1 MDKLK
6 YIDIFAGCGGL
17 SLGLCTAG
25 FSGVFAVEKNEDAF
39 ATFKYN
45 LLTNCAHF
53 DWPEWLPISNYD
65 INILMK
71 THEKELK
78 GLCGTIKLV
87 AGGPPCQGFS
97 MAGKRNSQDGR
108 NKLVKSYVKFIRMV
122 QPEAIIFENVHGF
135 TLDFTSEEHKNKKYS
150 NYIVNALRRAGYKT
164 ACKII
169 NMSEFGVPQTRKRF
183 ILVAMKEHDPKDV
196 FKKLEENRV
205 DFLKK
210 KNLMVPVKVA
220 DAIDDLKKSHG
231 TIQSPDSKNFKAG
244 VYGEILCPYQKMMR
258 EKNVENVNIAVDSHR
273 FVNHTKD
280 IVALHKKLQK
290 KAPRG
295 KRITPADGMV
305 KNLKR
310 RGVTVLDKELPAP
323 TITSIPDELVH
334 YEEPRILT
342 VREHA
347 RIQSFPDWYQFKGKY
362 TSGGKRRKLE
372 VPRYTQV
379 GNAVPPLFAEQIG
392 IALKEVL
399 SNE

>member
-17 SLGLCTAG
+17 SLGLCAAG

-45 LLTNCAHF
+45 LLTNHTHF
-53 DWPEWLPISNYD
+53 EWPQWLPINNYD

-71 THEKELK
+71 TYEKELK
-78 GLCGTIKLV
+78 SLSGTIKLV

-135 TLDFTSEEHKNKKYS
+135 TLDFTSKDTKNKKYS
-150 NYIVNALRRAGYKT
+150 DYIINALRRAGYKS

-169 NMSEFGVPQTRKRF
+169 NMSEYGVPQTRKRF
-183 ILVAMKEHDPKDV
+183 ILVAMKGRNPNDV
-196 FKKLEENRV
+196 FKNLEENK
-205 DFLKK
+205 DEFLKK
-210 KNLMVPVKVA
+210 KNIVAPVKVS

-244 VYGEILCPYQKMMR
+244 LYGEILCSYQKMMR
-258 EKNVENVNIAVDSHR
+258 EKSKENVNIAVDSHR

-280 IVALHKKLQK
+280 IVELHKELQK

-295 KRITPADGMV
+295 KRITPADGLV

-334 YEEPRILT
+334 YDEPRILT
-342 VREHA
+342 V
-347 RIQSFPDWYQFKGKY
+347 QKQVWNQ
-362 TSGGKRRKLE
+362 KLM
-372 VPRYTQV
+372 
-379 GNAVPPLFAEQIG
+379 LI
-392 IALKEVL
+392 
-399 SNE
+399 